1 MLPRGVLGLDF
12 GLLTLLALYLAL
24 LGILGLDLGRLG
36 LLALQFGFPKS
47 GLGPAG
53 CLGPGFL
60 KLPTPELGFQVNL
73 ISKVATRLLALWSG
87 RTLR

>member
-1 MLPRGVLGLDF
+1 MRPRGVLGLDLGLL
-12 GLLTLLALYLAL
+12 GLLTLYLT
-24 LGILGLDLGRLG
+24 ILGLDLGRLG
-36 LLALQFGFPKS
+36 LLALQFEFTKTEF
-47 GLGPAG
+47 GPAG